1 MELDTYLWFALL
13 GFAAQLVDGA
23 IGMAYGTLA
32 NAALLATG
40 FPPTVASAS
49 VNIAKVFTNGA
60 SALSHAWFRNVDRR
74 LFFGLVLPAMV
85 GAVAGGIALVRLP
98 TGIVGP
104 AVSAI
109 LVVLGGLIVI
119 RALRKRIVSEPSR
132 HPVAMAAM
140 AGFFNSATGSFGPFA
155 TSALVARGVEPRY
168 AVGTISVLEFFVA
181 LTSVAAL
188 SSVLALVDWRI
199 IAALIVGGLPAAPI
213 SAWLVRHA
221 PARVMMVVVGSVV
234 IVLGGWNLF
243 RVLSPT

>member
-32 NAALLATG
+32 NAALLAFG
-40 FPPTVASAS
+40 FPPAVASAS
-49 VNIAKVFTNGA
+49 VNLAKVFTNGA
-60 SALSHAWFRNVDRR
+60 SAVSHAWFRNVDRA

-85 GAVAGGIALVRLP
+85 GAVVGGFAMVHLP

-104 AVSAI
+104 AVSAV
-109 LVVLGGLIVI
+109 LVVLGSLIVF
-119 RALRKRIVSEPSR
+119 RALRERDKAQPSR
-132 HPVAMAAM
+132 HPIAMAAT

-155 TSALVARGVEPRY
+155 TSALVARGVQPRY

-188 SSVLALVDWRI
+188 ASVLVLVDWRI
-199 IAALIVGGLPAAPI
+199 IAALIVGGLPAAPL

-243 RVLSPT
+243 RAVASP